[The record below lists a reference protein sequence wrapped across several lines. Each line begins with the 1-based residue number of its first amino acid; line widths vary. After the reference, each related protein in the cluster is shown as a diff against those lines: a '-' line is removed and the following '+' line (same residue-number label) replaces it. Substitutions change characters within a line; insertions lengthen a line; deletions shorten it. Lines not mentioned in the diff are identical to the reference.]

1 MDADFCRELTKDSL
15 INECEKIINNYMQI
29 YDEYYATN
37 SRDSAFLKDLTDAI
51 KGISACLEVYARD
64 GKIHSGYAVEKLSY
78 TESLVKCVKKYFE
91 NKKDSE

>member
-1 MDADFCRELTKDSL
+1 MDDDFCRELTKDSL

-29 YDEYYATN
+29 YDEYYATG
-37 SRDSAFLKDLTDAI
+37 SRDSAFLKDLVDAI

-64 GKIHSGYAVEKLSY
+64 GEIHPRYAVEKLSY

-91 NKKDSE
+91 DKKDGE